1 MKNYIL
7 FYSDAGSHIFDTV
20 VFKAKSLSNAI
31 SYAKIWCKNA
41 NKELL
46 GVIDGYTFSNYL

>member
-7 FYSDAGSHIFDTV
+7 FYSSFGSRIFDSV
-20 VFKAKSLSNAI
+20 VFKSKSLSNAI

-41 NKELL
+41 NKELR
-46 GVIDGYTFSNYL
+46 GVIDARTFSNYL